1 MSLEITREAKSADAI
16 VTTPSARVITPAM
29 VERGAEQLCLNHVSS
44 GAIPWDDLGE
54 VLRDI
59 YRHDVRSVLEAAL
72 SRSPR
77 PRTGARHE
85 TT

>member
-1 MSLEITREAKSADAI
+1 MTAELAPRPSATV
-16 VTTPSARVITPAM
+16 VTTEM

-59 YRHDVRSVLEAAL
+59 YRHDVRTILAAAL
-72 SRSPR
+72 AP
-77 PRTGARHE
+77 GGHDGE
-85 TT
+85 D